1 MTAAARQRMREVRR
15 IVVLALSLGTWM
27 VEEVLLIIRIC
38 SCELMGGGSRG
49 WSLHERNCLYCWEIR
64 SVSGLE
70 RKIGQRTRRPLYPA
84 KREYHSSRLI
94 IVVTHTPQ
102 PPLLARERRLV
113 LSSRSN
119 VETPHL
125 HGHVD
130 PAHIKRAS
138 AYEANGR
145 SEMED

>member
-38 SCELMGGGSRG
+38 SCELMGGRSRG

-70 RKIGQRTRRPLYPA
+70 RKIGQRTQRPLYPA
-84 KREYHSSRLI
+84 PKREYHSSRLI

-113 LSSRSN
+113 
-119 VETPHL
+119 
-125 HGHVD
+125 
-130 PAHIKRAS
+130 
-138 AYEANGR
+138 
-145 SEMED
+145 